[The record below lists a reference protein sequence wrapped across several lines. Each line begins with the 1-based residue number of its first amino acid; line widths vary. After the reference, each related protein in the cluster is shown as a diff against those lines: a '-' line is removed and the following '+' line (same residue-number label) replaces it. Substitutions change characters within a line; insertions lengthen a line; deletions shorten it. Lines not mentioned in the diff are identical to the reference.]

1 MSFDLAGDDA
11 EDLVDARG
19 SPGVRGWQPY
29 ERQMASLLETVF
41 SRAPHVTRRSDP
53 SGRALGWVEPA
64 RIPSRA
70 RLEKPV
76 MQDAKKVL

>member
-53 SGRALGWVEPA
+53 SGRALGWVEPDC
-64 RIPSRA
+64 IPPRH
-70 RLEKPV
+70 KT
-76 MQDAKKVL
+76 